1 MTLKSV
7 HVRNFKCIEDSGE
20 FSINRVTCLVGKN
33 ESGKTA
39 ILQALYKLNPVI
51 KEDGD
56 FDGVIEYPRRH
67 WSSYKERCQADA
79 DNVLTTIWNLDQSDS
94 EVLKEILGPS
104 AESIKTVTLT
114 KGYDNDL
121 HWNIE
126 IDEKQVV
133 EHYLRSYGLWQDNN
147 IELTEMQTIA
157 QLKNWLKHTKPLSDL
172 QSTLAATLQK
182 KFPDDDAVSAV
193 VDSLQ
198 ERLPRFL
205 YYSNYQKMPGQVSID
220 DLLRRKG
227 QNQLRFEDRVFMAFL
242 DLAGTNL
249 EEIHSV
255 GKSEELIAELEAVSN
270 RISETIF
277 KYWSQ
282 NRHLEVECRFD
293 AGRAKDPPPFNSG
306 YVFRIRIRN
315 TRHRVTVSFDERSSG
330 FVWFFSF
337 LVWFSQVS
345 KNYGKNLIILLDEP
359 ALNLHARAQGDW
371 LRYIKEE
378 LSPYHQVIY
387 TTHSP
392 FMIDPEN
399 LLNVRTVEDVV
410 IDDKIEGTK
419 VGDEVLST
427 DADTLFPL
435 QAALGYDITQTLFVG
450 QHTLLVEGPSD
461 FLYLKWFSNELR
473 SRGRAHLDP
482 RWVITPCGGID
493 KVGSFLALFAG
504 NKLDIAIFTDF
515 HAGEKRKVRTLRES
529 NLLKQSHVFSAEMY
543 VEQDEADIEDLLG
556 RPLYV
561 TLVNRCFNL
570 AEPYKLPDQ
579 KPLNAP
585 ARVISEV
592 EQHFQSLPS
601 DLPEF
606 DHYKPAT
613 FLMENSGELRGTLP
627 GIEEA
632 LNRFERLFK
641 DLNSLLPK

>member
-121 HWNIE
+121 QWNIE

-133 EHYLRSYGLWQDNN
+133 EDYLRSYGLWQDNN
-147 IELTEMQTIA
+147 IELTEIQTIS